1 MVTLTREFKV
11 LKPEPDEYKGCPK
24 YDSYYKPTKPYHKT
38 NYHYKVK
45 DLGVV
50 WTTHEACINIGS
62 YLFISKFLVSWYIHL
77 WRCKLN
83 IWIYRKYK
91 S

>member
-1 MVTLTREFKV
+1 MVTMTRDLAV
-11 LKPEPDEYKGCPK
+11 LENAPDEIKNCPK
-24 YDSYYKPTKPYHKT
+24 YDKYKRPEYRKT
-38 NYHYKVK
+38 NYHTKIGNV
-45 DLGVV
+45 GFV